1 MMSTQVYGKRV
12 GKKPSKP
19 QEWVEVKQSSDD
31 PKWRSLAERIAFH
44 RLYERN
50 KHVGAL
56 KEAHPHRPYLWTVDF
71 FFPYA
76 KGGPLFIDEP
86 ALKPD
91 IGESEMKTAFMLRA
105 GFRFLIVKP
114 KMTYE
119 DCMTELLEIDARLKN
134 GMANGAS

>member
-12 GKKPSKP
+12 GRKPSKP
-19 QEWVEVKQSSDD
+19 TEWVEVKQSSDD

-50 KHVGAL
+50 KHVGFL
-56 KEAHPHRPYLWTVDF
+56 KEAHPTRPYLWTVDLY
-71 FFPYA
+71 FPYA
-76 KGGPLFIDEP
+76 KGGPLWIDEP
-86 ALKPD
+86 CLSPD
-91 IGESEMKTAFMLRA
+91 VIDSEERKKVMEKMGL
-105 GFRFLIVKP
+105 RFLIVKP

-134 GMANGAS
+134 VGRT